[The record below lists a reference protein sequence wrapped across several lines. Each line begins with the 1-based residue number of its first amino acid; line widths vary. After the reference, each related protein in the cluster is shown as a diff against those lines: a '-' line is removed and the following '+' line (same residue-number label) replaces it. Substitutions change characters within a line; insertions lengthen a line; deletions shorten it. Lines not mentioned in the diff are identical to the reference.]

1 MEKKTMRQRVEGTM
15 SPQSGSPNIDF
26 EEWSA
31 LARSDSDAFEAR
43 RAQTIKEFI
52 DSVPAERRER
62 LRRLQWRIDQLRRT
76 SKTPLAA
83 CVRINRLMWE
93 SVCGHG
99 GLLET
104 LERLSAVSRDASP
117 PMAAEGAKILA
128 LTPTES
134 CNPR

>member
-1 MEKKTMRQRVEGTM
+1 M
-15 SPQSGSPNIDF
+15 SPQSGSLNIDF

-31 LARSDSDAFEAR
+31 LAQSDPVAFEAR
-43 RAQTIKEFI
+43 RAQAIEEFI
-52 DSVPAERRER
+52 GSVPAERRER

-99 GLLET
+99 GLLEA
-104 LERLSAVSRDASP
+104 LKHLNAVPQDATP
-117 PMAAEGAKILA
+117 PSMAAEGAKILQ
-128 LTPTES
+128 LTPAGGRGTHP
-134 CNPR
+134 NR

>member
-1 MEKKTMRQRVEGTM
+1 MRKKMEGTM

-31 LARSDSDAFEAR
+31 LAQSDPDAFETR
-43 RAQTIKEFI
+43 RARAIEEFI
-52 DSVPAERRER
+52 GSVPVERRER

-99 GLLET
+99 GLLEA
-104 LERLSAVSRDASP
+104 LKHLNAVPRDPAP
-117 PMAAEGAKILA
+117 PSMAAEGAKILH
-128 LTPTES
+128 LRRPETPA
-134 CNPR
+134 RI

>member
-1 MEKKTMRQRVEGTM
+1 M
-15 SPQSGSPNIDF
+15 SPQSGSPYIDF

-31 LARSDSDAFEAR
+31 LARSDPAAFEAR
-43 RAQTIKEFI
+43 RAQTVEEFI

-83 CVRINRLMWE
+83 CVRINHLMWE

-99 GLLET
+99 GLLEA
-104 LERLSAVSRDASP
+104 LKHLNAVPRDATLPS
-117 PMAAEGAKILA
+117 MAAEGTKILQFMPA
-128 LTPTES
+128 GDRGTYL
-134 CNPR
+134 NR